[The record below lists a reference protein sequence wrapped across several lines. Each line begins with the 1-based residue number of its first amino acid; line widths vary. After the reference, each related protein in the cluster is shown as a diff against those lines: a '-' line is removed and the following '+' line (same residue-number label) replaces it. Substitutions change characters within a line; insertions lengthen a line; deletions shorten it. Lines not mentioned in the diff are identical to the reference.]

1 MQVHSWRSQLQ
12 VSAVVQASDRKQPDL
27 GTQAPIGNLI
37 IGVLSQGCSLCLSI
51 QMAVEASDNCASA
64 G

>member
-1 MQVHSWRSQLQ
+1 M
-12 VSAVVQASDRKQPDL
+12 SAVVQASDRKQPDL